1 MVCGS
6 SACTSFALAK
16 VSFQLASLCEALSQ
30 LVKRSALA
38 DNAAIVLWQAQTQRA
53 SYYAS
58 REKDTPIKYEDETVL
73 AHGPVRSILSRPD
86 TLHCSY
92 EEFCETWPQLAT
104 GGLYPKFGH
113 YCLMPLAAEGHIF
126 GGCEFIRYDDRPWSE
141 KEFNRLQTFTE
152 IVSVVTEQIQSRVVN
167 NVDYELLCRER
178 DNFRILVA
186 NENYHHFR
194 VVLVRTDPATERLI
208 LTAAQLDALKCHAGD
223 RVRLVRLCAEE
234 KTA

>member
-1 MVCGS
+1 MSYTPMSDLGQQGLFDI
-6 SACTSFALAK
+6 TRTLL
-16 VSFQLASLCEALSQ
+16 QQPDLASLCEALSQ

-73 AHGPVRSILSRPD
+73 AHGPVRRILSRPD

-92 EEFCETWPQLAT
+92 EEFCETWPQLVA

-141 KEFNRLQTFTE
+141 KEFNRLQTFTQ

-167 NVDYELLCRER
+167 NVDYELL
-178 DNFRILVA
+178 
-186 NENYHHFR
+186 
-194 VVLVRTDPATERLI
+194 
-208 LTAAQLDALKCHAGD
+208 
-223 RVRLVRLCAEE
+223 
-234 KTA
+234 

>member
-1 MVCGS
+1 MSYTPMSDLGQQGLFDI
-6 SACTSFALAK
+6 TRTLL
-16 VSFQLASLCEALSQ
+16 QQPDLASLCEALSQ

-92 EEFCETWPQLAT
+92 EEFCETWPQLDA

-141 KEFNRLQTFTE
+141 KEFNRLQTFT
-152 IVSVVTEQIQSRVVN
+152 QIGRAHV
-167 NVDYELLCRER
+167 
-178 DNFRILVA
+178 
-186 NENYHHFR
+186 
-194 VVLVRTDPATERLI
+194 
-208 LTAAQLDALKCHAGD
+208 
-223 RVRLVRLCAEE
+223 
-234 KTA
+234 